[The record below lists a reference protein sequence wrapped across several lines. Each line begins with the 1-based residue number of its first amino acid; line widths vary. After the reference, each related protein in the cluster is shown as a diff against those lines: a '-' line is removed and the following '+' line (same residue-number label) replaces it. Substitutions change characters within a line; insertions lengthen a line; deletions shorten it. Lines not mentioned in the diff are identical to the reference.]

1 MPTPT
6 KGPRLGGGPAHE
18 RLMLAN
24 LATALFEHGRITTTE
39 AKAKR
44 LRPLA
49 ERLITFA
56 KRGDLHA
63 RRRVMT
69 VVSDKAV
76 VHALFAEIAPGL
88 ASRPGGYTRIT
99 KIGAAQGRQRPD
111 GGDRAGC
118 EPLSAKKAAVKEAEG
133 ATKRAAKQAESA
145 KAAEATKKAEDA
157 EAQER
162 RHRRSR
168 RTPRRRRRRTR
179 GSRTSTVPRRR
190 AASRTTRPTV
200 ATVPV
205 RPLRTRT
212 APRRPGSRS
221 RATPT
226 R

>member
-6 KGPRLGGGPAHE
+6 KGPRLGGSPAHE

-39 AKAKR
+39 AQAKR

-49 ERLITFA
+49 ERMITFA

-63 RRRVMT
+63 RRQVMT
-69 VVSDKAV
+69 VIRDKSV
-76 VHALFAEIAPGL
+76 VHVLFAEIGPRYRDP
-88 ASRPGGYTRIT
+88 SRRLHAHHQDR
-99 KIGAAQGRQRPD
+99 AAQGRQRPD
-111 GGDRAGC
+111 GRDRARR
-118 EPLSAKKAAVKEAEG
+118 EPLSAKQAVVKEAEA
-133 ATKRAAKQAESA
+133 ATKRAAKKAESA